1 LYDDDAAVTT
11 TDPGSDQATHQLDNA
26 RRMPDLRELFSSTLP
41 DDRTADG
48 RSVWEIWTPV
58 CDALLEGRAIEI
70 SRYELP
76 DWHLESPKH
85 GGNPHDRFVLD
96 ADDVLR
102 PAPELPK
109 VTPNRATRR
118 AMGQRGPGLNGQR

>member
-1 LYDDDAAVTT
+1 MRGGIVAELA
-11 TDPGSDQATHQLDNA
+11 DPNA
-26 RRMPDLRELFSSTLP
+26 DGKLRGYLHASYADLRELFSSTLP
-41 DDRTADG
+41 DDRKADG

-118 AMGQRGPGLNGQR
+118 AIGQRGPGLNGQR